1 MPTIEQP
8 AMNQAL
14 DAWAEQLI
22 GYSAQLPP
30 GKLALV
36 GLIRRG
42 DILARRLSEKLRAA
56 GCPAL
61 CGALDISLYRDDWS
75 MKSSKPALHSS
86 YLPFSTDDMYLV
98 IIDDVI
104 NTGRTIRA
112 ALNALFEYGRPAGV
126 RLECL
131 VDRGGRQLPIHPDY
145 TAFTLDSPDVEDVVV
160 HLSEE
165 DGTDSISY

>member
-8 AMNQAL
+8 TMDQAIS
-14 DAWAEQLI
+14 AWATHLVGLAKQI
-22 GYSAQLPP
+22 PP

-42 DILARRLSEKLRAA
+42 DVLARRLADKLQTD
-56 GCPAL
+56 GCPVL

-75 MKSSKPALHSS
+75 IKSHKPALHSS
-86 YLPFSTDDMYLV
+86 YLPFSTDGMHIILV
-98 IIDDVI
+98 DDVV

-112 ALNALFEYGRPAGV
+112 ALNALFEYGRPAEV
-126 RLECL
+126 RLHCL

-145 TAFTLDSPDVEDVVV
+145 TAFTLGLAETDDVVV
-160 HLSEE
+160 QLSEE
-165 DGTDSISY
+165 DGADSITY